1 MSTLGAHLGKAPFD
15 FTNLEGVTDPNVFD
29 REFHKSIRQNLQAG
43 GFLPPT
49 EGVTKP
55 VEQSQNTE
63 GFFESL
69 IGGIFDNNGPAAFD
83 TPEDTYNDR
92 RFDFI
97 SAESNY
103 SETVRHDA
111 LNRSKIGYDF
121 NLDSPEL
128 REMAGK
134 VLNKTDEQIQ
144 AIVDGT
150 QGISSR
156 DARVLYE
163 ARVSRAER
171 FVNEKFKGTP
181 LAANQ
186 QIALV
191 SLAYQNEGLIGPKLT
206 KAIQNGDWKVAE
218 NEIRSRS
225 NRYKKSGIAER
236 RNREADLFMSM
247 NNQEEDDEW
256 DIGSMFGFGSA
267 EASTEPPQ
275 GDESFTDKVSDFFSF
290 SEDDV
295 AEVREK
301 SPTVSSESI
310 NPILGMVPS
319 HVRMIIED
327 VFKNTL
333 GIDQKTEIKTSDFFN
348 DDELTA
354 LVNVVR
360 NEYANNGGKKKA
372 GVKYSAYEKG
382 MSDVAFSSNELGL
395 TGQDPEEAIK
405 KTLGQFTYEI
415 NNKGELIV
423 TDTYNF
429 NDAKEMQERFP
440 GGWDK
445 ALHLMSLS
453 GKLLKKHTVDEFADA
468 PMGLYGI
475 IRRAAALYG
484 SPEGEGAEFKINLG
498 KVKLI

>member
-1 MSTLGAHLGKAPFD
+1 MSTLGAHLGKAPLD
-15 FTNLEGVTDPNVFD
+15 FNNLEGVTDPDVFD
-29 REFHKSIRQNLQAG
+29 REFHKSIRENLQAG

-49 EGVTKP
+49 EGITKP

-69 IGGIFDNNGPAAFD
+69 INNVFSNSGPEAFD
-83 TPEDTYNDR
+83 TPEDTYSER

-103 SETVRHDA
+103 SETIRKDG
-111 LNRSKIGYDF
+111 LNRTKIGYDF

-128 REMAGK
+128 RAMASK
-134 VLNKTDEQIQ
+134 VLSKTDEQID
-144 AIVDGT
+144 AIATGT

-171 FVNEKFKGTP
+171 FVKEKFKGTP

-191 SLAYQNEGLIGPKLT
+191 SLAYQNEGLIGPKLL
-206 KAIQNGDWKVAE
+206 KAVQNGNWKGAE
-218 NEIRSRS
+218 NEIRNRS
-225 NRYKKSGIAER
+225 NRYKNSGIAER

-247 NNQEEDDEW
+247 NKQEEDDGF
-256 DIGSMFGFGSA
+256 DIGSLFSFGSSQTPV
-267 EASTEPPQ
+267 ETPQ
-275 GDESFTDKVSDFFSF
+275 KQQSVENNPAGF
-290 SEDDV
+290 DV
-295 AEVREK
+295 KEVREK
-301 SPTVSSESI
+301 APKIETEAVDSI
-310 NPILGMVPS
+310 LKQIPA
-319 HVRMIIED
+319 HVRMVVED

-348 DDELTA
+348 DDELSA
-354 LVNVVR
+354 LVGVVKR
-360 NEYANNGGKKKA
+360 EYSNNGGKKKA
-372 GVKYSAYEKG
+372 GVKYGAYEKG

-395 TGQDPEEAIK
+395 TGQDPEESIK
-405 KTLGQFTYEI
+405 KTLGQFNYEI
-415 NNKGELIV
+415 NKQGELIV
-423 TDTYNF
+423 VDTYNF
-429 NDAKEMQERFP
+429 NDAEEMQQRFP

-445 ALHLMSLS
+445 ALHLMELS
-453 GKLLKKHTVDEFADA
+453 GKLINKHMGDGTGHS

-475 IRRAAALYG
+475 VRRAAALYG
-484 SPEGEGAEFKINLG
+484 SPEGEGVEFKINLG
-498 KVKLI
+498 KVRLI